1 MVQTHVDQSFK
12 RKKCFYYL
20 FTSLES
26 GRAEEEGYEV
36 PFKNISFQE
45 ITPPLWSA
53 GSGLRQ
59 GMFVVERAECLS
71 GFSVYKMTNVDI

>member
-36 PFKNISFQE
+36 PFKNI
-45 ITPPLWSA
+45 
-53 GSGLRQ
+53 
-59 GMFVVERAECLS
+59 
-71 GFSVYKMTNVDI
+71 